1 MIDNFALGLTHLL
14 LAVGLWRVL
23 LRDDLDRDP
32 DDPVE
37 RPRIVQRFR
46 RVPPKAQDARKD

>member
-1 MIDNFALGLTHLL
+1 MIDNFALALTHFL
-14 LAVGLWRVL
+14 LAVALWRVL

-46 RVPPKAQDARKD
+46 RAPRKAPNASKD

>member
-1 MIDNFALGLTHLL
+1 MIDNFALALTHFL
-14 LAVGLWRVL
+14 LAVALWRVL

-37 RPRIVQRFR
+37 RPRIAQRFR
-46 RVPPKAQDARKD
+46 RPPRTAPKD

>member
-37 RPRIVQRFR
+37 RSRIVQRFR
-46 RVPPKAQDARKD
+46 RRSRDDRNARTD